1 MSRDD
6 SKECKEN
13 SECDSQSASYFIHT
27 PQASQTAQK
36 HSCLHSKRE
45 PRGWVLTREAAMVLS
60 GSCQTASGTQPT
72 VVFKNVGYMR
82 QKAGFESVL
91 SLPHM

>member
-13 SECDSQSASYFIHT
+13 SEYDSQSASYFIHT
-27 PQASQTAQK
+27 PQASPTAQK

-45 PRGWVLTREAAMVLS
+45 PWGWVLTREAAMVS
-60 GSCQTASGTQPT
+60 SESCRIASGTQPI
-72 VVFKNVGYMR
+72 VVFNSVGAMR
-82 QKAGFESVL
+82 QKAGLESVL